1 LHRAQFRLVLGHGLL
16 TITHL
21 LFLLEQSFR
30 ATMRFIHI
38 PTQCRNSWV
47 KLNGKSLASL
57 PRTSSVRGKGK
68 VFRTEH
74 TAS

>member
-1 LHRAQFRLVLGHGLL
+1 LHRAQFGLVLGHSLL
-16 TITHL
+16 VLTQF
-21 LFLLEQSFR
+21 LFFLKQCFG

-47 KLNGKSLASL
+47 KSNRKSLASR

-68 VFRTEH
+68 VFRT
-74 TAS
+74 